1 MTSRTRLGLVALAL
15 IVAIVA
21 FVLASS
27 SSTSTKSTQGPDVHI
42 RVQNAKAVG
51 GVQDITAKKGG
62 RVRFSVTSDTADE
75 IHAHGYDI
83 KRDVPAGGTVRY
95 DFPATIDG
103 LFVVELEHEGQQ
115 IGALTVEP

>member
-1 MTSRTRLGLVALAL
+1 MTSRNRLWLVALAL

-27 SSTSTKSTQGPDVHI
+27 SSTSTKSAKGTDVHI
-42 RVQNAKAVG
+42 RAQAGKAAG
-51 GVQDITAKKGG
+51 GVQSITAKKGG
-62 RVRFSVTSDTADE
+62 RVRFSVTSDRADE
-75 IHAHGYDI
+75 IHVHGYDL
-83 KRDVPAGGTVRY
+83 KRAVPVGGTIRF

-115 IGALTVEP
+115 IAALKVEP

>member
-1 MTSRTRLGLVALAL
+1 MTTRTRLGLVALAL

-27 SSTSTKSTQGPDVHI
+27 SSTSTKSAQGADVHI
-42 RVQNAKAVG
+42 RVQGGKAVG
-51 GVQDITAKKGG
+51 GVQSITTKKGG
-62 RVRFSVTSDTADE
+62 RVRFSVASDRADE
-75 IHAHGYDI
+75 IHVHGYDL
-83 KRDVPAGGTVRY
+83 KRDVPAGGTVRF

-115 IGALTVEP
+115 IGALKVEP